1 MGIKVRKTAL
11 ILLSVSIL
19 LSGTACNLRR
29 RKKVNANKFIKQA
42 YQETHVTEW
51 TDPVPEGMEVQYVCV
66 RKQRV
71 NDRSELSDER
81 YEYDDHGHQTSY
93 MDVWAN
99 GSYRLEVDYN
109 SDGTVSATRIRH
121 KGSQPGRPSPDTDGF
136 FTYDEKGR
144 IVREETKETR
154 NRKDITTSL
163 EFLYDEKGC
172 LIATKRKDDTD
183 WSPYHG
189 YDEEPFP
196 HKEYHVEFEQPSTL
210 FSYNIYP
217 YVIVTYYYDDDGLL
231 AAVSKD
237 GDRKIAQYTDG
248 VLTGWRM
255 ESGNGYSLYDI
266 EDNFLAEYS
275 KTGELKSKREY
286 NDHGDEV
293 RSQRWENGKLV
304 SDITSEYTYDE
315 QGKVIQETSEF
326 WSLRTNEDGST
337 EESTFTASNQYTY
350 DEHGL
355 LIINE
360 GKINGKF
367 DEITVYDYEAVLV
380 PTGTKVPSVLNT

>member
-1 MGIKVRKTAL
+1 MGIKVRKVAL
-11 ILLSVSIL
+11 ILLSGSIL
-19 LSGTACNLRR
+19 LSGTACNLIR
-29 RKKVNANKFIKQA
+29 RKRVNAEKFIKQA

-51 TDPVPEGMEVQYVCV
+51 TGPVPEGMEIQYVCV
-66 RKQRV
+66 RTQRV
-71 NDRSELSDER
+71 NDSSELSDER

-109 SDGTVSATRIRH
+109 SDGTVSATRKRH
-121 KGSQPGRPSPDTDGF
+121 EGSQPGRPSPDFDEF
-136 FTYDEKGR
+136 FTYDENGR
-144 IVREETKETR
+144 LVRNERKEAR
-154 NRKDITTSL
+154 NRKDIPTSL

-172 LIATKRKDDTD
+172 LIATKRKNDTD
-183 WSPYHG
+183 WSPYHV

-196 HKEYHVEFEQPSTL
+196 HKEYHVEFEQPSAL
-210 FSYNIYP
+210 FSYGLEP

-231 AAVSKD
+231 AAVSKN
-237 GDRKIAQYTDG
+237 GTCKKAQYTDG
-248 VLTGWRM
+248 VLTGWKM
-255 ESGNGYSLYDI
+255 ESGNGYSLYDT

-275 KTGELKSKREY
+275 KTGELKSTCEY
-286 NDHGDEV
+286 NDHGDKV

-315 QGKVIQETSEF
+315 QGKVIQEIRKF
-326 WSLRTNEDGST
+326 WSLETKDDGST
-337 EESTFTASNQYTY
+337 EELTFTASNQYTY

-360 GKINGKF
+360 GKINGRF
-367 DEITVYDYEAVLV
+367 EEITVYDYEAVLV
-380 PTGTKVPSVLNT
+380 PSGTKVPSVLNT

>member
-19 LSGTACNLRR
+19 LSGTACNLKR
-29 RKKVNANKFIKQA
+29 RKRVNAKKFIKQA

-51 TDPVPEGMEVQYVCV
+51 TGPVPEGMEIQYVCV
-66 RKQRV
+66 REQRV

-99 GSYRLEVDYN
+99 GSYRVEVDYN

-121 KGSQPGRPSPDTDGF
+121 KGSQPGRPSPDFDGF
-136 FTYDEKGR
+136 FTYDENGR
-144 IVREETKETR
+144 LVREETKETR
-154 NRKDITTSL
+154 NRKDYTTSL

-172 LIATKRKDDTD
+172 LIATKRENDTD

-196 HKEYHVEFEQPSTL
+196 HKEYHVEFKQPSAL
-210 FSYNIYP
+210 FSSSFEPYN
-217 YVIVTYYYDDDGLL
+217 IVTYYYDDDGLL

-237 GDRKIAQYTDG
+237 GDLKIALYTDG
-248 VLTGWRM
+248 VLTGWKM
-255 ESGNGYSLYDI
+255 EMRYGYSLYDT
-266 EDNFLAEYS
+266 DGNYLAYYS
-275 KTGELKSKREY
+275 ETEGEKYEY
-286 NDHGDEV
+286 NAHGDRI
-293 RSQRWENGKLV
+293 RSQSWENGKLV
-304 SDITSEYTYDE
+304 SDITWEYTYDE
-315 QGKVIQETSEF
+315 QGKVIQEIRKY
-326 WSLRTNEDGST
+326 WSLETKDDGST

-360 GKINGKF
+360 RKINGRF
-367 DEITVYDYEAVLV
+367 EEITVYDYEAVLV
-380 PTGTKVPSVLNT
+380 PSGTKVPSVLNT

>member
-19 LSGTACNLRR
+19 LSGTACNLKR
-29 RKKVNANKFIKQA
+29 RKRVNAKKFIKQA

-51 TDPVPEGMEVQYVCV
+51 TGPVPEGMEIQYVCV

-99 GSYRLEVDYN
+99 GSYRVEVDYN

-121 KGSQPGRPSPDTDGF
+121 KGSQPGRPSPDSDGF
-136 FTYDEKGR
+136 FTYDENGR
-144 IVREETKETR
+144 LVREETKETR

-196 HKEYHVEFEQPSTL
+196 HKEYHVEFEQPSAL
-210 FSYNIYP
+210 FSSSFKP
-217 YVIVTYYYDDDGLL
+217 YDIVTYYYDEDGLL

-237 GDRKIAQYTDG
+237 GDCKIALYTDG
-248 VLTGWRM
+248 VLTGWKM
-255 ESGNGYSLYDI
+255 EMPHGYSLYDT
-266 EDNFLAEYS
+266 DGNYLAYYS
-275 KTGELKSKREY
+275 ETEGEKYEY

-293 RSQRWENGKLV
+293 RSQSWENGKLV

-326 WSLRTNEDGST
+326 WSLRTKDDGST
-337 EESTFTASNQYTY
+337 EELTFTTSNQYTY

-355 LIINE
+355 LIIKE
-360 GKINGKF
+360 RKINGKF
-367 DEITVYDYEAVLV
+367 DEIIVYDYEAVLV

>member
-1 MGIKVRKTAL
+1 MGIKVRKSAL

-29 RKKVNANKFIKQA
+29 RKRVNAKKFIKQA

-51 TDPVPEGMEVQYVCV
+51 TGPVPEGMEIQYVCV

-99 GSYRLEVDYN
+99 GSYRVELDYN
-109 SDGTVSATRIRH
+109 SDGTVSATRTKH
-121 KGSQPGRPSPDTDGF
+121 EGSQSSPYIDTDRT
-136 FTYDEKGR
+136 FTYDEMGR
-144 IVREETKETR
+144 IVRGEVKETSHNGR
-154 NRKDITTSL
+154 VSTSSS
-163 EFLYDEKGC
+163 EYLYDEKGC
-172 LIATKRKDDTD
+172 LIATKGVNDTD

-196 HKEYHVEFEQPSTL
+196 HKEYHVEFTQPSAL
-210 FSYNIYP
+210 FSSSFDP
-217 YVIVTYYYDDDGLL
+217 FDIVTYYYDEDGLL

-237 GDRKIAQYTDG
+237 GDCKIALYTDG
-248 VLTGWRM
+248 VLTGWKM
-255 ESGNGYSLYDI
+255 EMPYGYSLYDT
-266 EDNFLAEYS
+266 DGNYLAYYS
-275 KTGELKSKREY
+275 ETGGEKYEY
-286 NDHGDEV
+286 NAHGDRI
-293 RSQRWENGKLV
+293 RSQSWENGKLV

-315 QGKVIQETSEF
+315 QGKVILETSEF

-337 EESTFTASNQYTY
+337 EESTFTTSNQYTY

-380 PTGTKVPSVLNT
+380 PSGTKVPSVLNT